1 MKIYDLD
8 LKPIERVEASSAEEI
23 ARLMET
29 ARRPLIFAGAKH
41 DLEFL
46 RSWDL
51 DFLAKMDTKVPVQK
65 PEADGVNYFINYEQM
80 PMSEVVERIRQ
91 GDGVYIGAKKI
102 TGPKGVRSDVDGL
115 GGLADKMLMPKWID
129 VSRIHNANFWL
140 GAGNNNTLL
149 HYDAW
154 DSVLLLGMGEKE
166 FVVFPDTESPRM
178 FQYSAFN
185 FKALVEG
192 RVLHSKIKPL
202 NIQKPYQKEFSKAK
216 GFRGTVKPGEVMFVP
231 AGFWHFVESTG
242 TNIAINFFIHTKNR
256 RLHLREPLRT
266 FWIKDNITLWP
277 VRWYWKLKAKA
288 AKTYRHFF
296 PKPVTN

>member
-8 LKPIERVEASSAEEI
+8 LKPIERVETNSPEEI

-29 ARRPLIFAGAKH
+29 ERRPLIFSGAKE
-41 DLEFL
+41 DLAFL
-46 RSWDL
+46 NGWDM
-51 DFLAKMDTKVPVQK
+51 DFLHKLDGKVRVQK
-65 PEADGVNYFINYEQM
+65 PEADGVNYFINYVPM
-80 PMSEVVERIRQ
+80 PMSEVVDRIRQ
-91 GDGVYIGAKKI
+91 GDSLYIGAKKI
-102 TGPKGVRSDVDGL
+102 TGPKGIRSDVDGL
-115 GGLADKMLMPKWID
+115 GELADEMKMPKWID

-178 FQYSAFN
+178 YQYSAFN

-192 RVLHSKIKPL
+192 RVLHSKIRPL
-202 NIQKPYQKEFSKAK
+202 SVQKAYQEKLRKAK
-216 GFRGTVKPGEVMFVP
+216 GFRGTVKPGDVMFVP

-242 TNIAINFFIHTKNR
+242 TNVAINFFIHTKNR
-256 RLHLREPLRT
+256 RLHFREPLRT

-277 VRWYWKLKAKA
+277 VRWYWKLKDRA
-288 AKTYRHFF
+288 ARTYRHFF